1 VVIDAPP
8 AEAPVVASAT
18 PDANDESTTAPGAR
32 DWAWA
37 DLMRRAFDV
46 DVLACLRLIATVEEI
61 RAAAIGA

>member
-1 VVIDAPP
+1 
-8 AEAPVVASAT
+8 VVASAT

-46 DVLACLRLIATVEEI
+46 DVLACPRWGDACAWLPRSKRSA
-61 RAAAIGA
+61 RRRSGH